1 MANLGAMDLLTYISD
16 MSRRAA
22 LAHACNTSC
31 DYLWQIAT
39 RWRGKRPSPE
49 LAALIEK
56 ESARLGPEMVAK
68 EPMIFGPAPARS
80 MQSSRPLATDIRQLV
95 DSRISKRALRQK
107 FGFRTDAHL
116 AKVLGLPLEQVEG
129 WGETDIIPALPQVMK
144 LLGYDEQPAQQSR
157 PQDPDADRIVTL
169 EVA

>member
-1 MANLGAMDLLTYISD
+1 MDKSWAEVISELQIKGMTYALIGEAVGCAASTIGD
-16 MSRRAA
+16 LASGRSQSPRAA
-22 LAHACNTSC
+22 AAFALLKLHSERVGNG
-31 DYLWQIAT
+31 AT
-39 RWRGKRPSPE
+39 M
-49 LAALIEK
+49 
-56 ESARLGPEMVAK
+56 SAPPVA
-68 EPMIFGPAPARS
+68 
-80 MQSSRPLATDIRQLV
+80 QIRQLV

-144 LLGYDEQPAQQSR
+144 LLGHEEQPAQQHR
-157 PQDPDADRIVTL
+157 PQDPDAGRIVTL